1 MPEADLQRFY
11 RRYIAA
17 INARQFDVVA
27 EMVHD
32 DVSINGVQHQREDVL
47 ASLQGLADAV
57 PDFVWTVQDLFVDG
71 ERIAARLRDTGTPTK
86 TFLGQEA
93 TGASIDVMEY
103 ASYRVRDG
111 RFAEMW
117 FLIDAATAAEQLRL
131 AAADGRGRP
140 RR

>member
-1 MPEADLQRFY
+1 MPNPDLEEFY

-17 INARQFDVVA
+17 INGRQFDVVA
-27 EMVHD
+27 ELVHD
-32 DVSINGVQHQREDVL
+32 DVTINGVPHKKEDVL
-47 ASLQGLADAV
+47 VSLAGIANAV
-57 PDFVWTVQDLFVDG
+57 PDFVWTIEELFVVGD
-71 ERIAARLRDTGTPTK
+71 RIAARLQDRGTPTK

-117 FLIDAATAAEQLRL
+117 FLMDGATAAAQLRR
-131 AAADGRGRP
+131 DQ
-140 RR
+140 